1 MNTPRPVRSSL
12 LAVLLLSLATTVFAQ
27 APLNTVEFYSPAV
40 DRTMKYNIVLPAEYE
55 SSNER
60 YPVLYLL
67 HGLTGN
73 YTNWGNQGVP
83 AYAAVFDDLIVV
95 MPDVGNS
102 CLPCLPRR
110 PGR

>member
-12 LAVLLLSLATTVFAQ
+12 LTVLLLTLASAVLAQ
-27 APLNTVEFYSPAV
+27 EPLSTVEFYSPAV

-73 YTNWGNQGVP
+73 YTNWGGQG
-83 AYAAVFDDLIVV
+83 AAMYAGVFGDLIVV
-95 MPDVGNS
+95 MPDVANS
-102 CLPCLPRR
+102 WYIS
-110 PGR
+110 